1 MESGAGKEIHRFW
14 SGGKVI
20 ERDKF
25 VVFADEKIKEAAE
38 LLKKE
43 DPELYK
49 FIERA
54 IDDLKK
60 DPFCGTSIP
69 KKLIPKVYIKKYG
82 IDNCWKYDLPGAWR
96 LLYSVVGD
104 KVKIV
109 SIILE
114 WMDHKD
120 YERRFG
126 Y

>member
-1 MESGAGKEIHRFW
+1 MM
-14 SGGKVI
+14 

-25 VVFADEKIKEAAE
+25 VAFADEKVKEAAQ

-54 IDDLKK
+54 IEDLKK
-60 DPFCGTSIP
+60 DTFCGTSIP
-69 KKLIPKVYIKKYG
+69 KKLIPKIYIKKYN
-82 IDNCWKYDLPGAWR
+82 IDNLWKYDLPGAWR
-96 LLYSVVGD
+96 LLYSVAGD

-109 SIILE
+109 AIILE
-114 WMDHKD
+114 WLDHKE